1 MKNSFIKSVIYSY
14 GSIIIIA
21 LIGFATLPLSLNYF
35 GKDLFGLFSIT
46 NDTLAYLTLFNFG
59 IPWAASVIFAKL
71 MNYAAQKQLIVKSLL
86 LLLMLS
92 IMLLVMMVLINLFYP
107 NWVYFISNIDFKIT
121 NVAKLF
127 ISISVVF
134 FIIKLP
140 FGLFAQLM
148 IFINRVYIAKIIDVF
163 AAVLNF
169 VSLLCVIYLKLSLV
183 EYALISGFIS
193 FIPLSIAVI
202 VFFKIWSSNRIQNS
216 CETSTNMHYTS
227 SYRHLI
233 GSSIYFFLNSIG
245 VLVLWN
251 TDSLII
257 SHYLGLSETAEY
269 AVLFRIFTMLFMVI
283 TQLMNV
289 INPLYPKLIK
299 ESKFE
304 QLTLL
309 YSTMVRFFPIVGGV
323 IFIVLFGLFK
333 DFVVLWTHNNSIFI
347 GYASCFA
354 LGLYCYFLC
363 SSIIPYS
370 AIVSLNYARNIFWLT
385 LLEAVVN
392 LCLSIYLVNKIG
404 VAGVLFATLIS
415 HVVTMFVLVPRRL
428 DKLMPNLFKF
438 DFIYVFKHFILAI
451 VPVSIMI
458 YFLNLYEFGLLKT
471 LLFIGTCIFYAL
483 ISFAVVGKANIINIK
498 YLLKALR

>member
-14 GSIIIIA
+14 GSIIVVA

-46 NDTLAYLTLFNFG
+46 NDTLAYLALFNFG

-71 MNYAAQKQLIVKSLL
+71 MNYSAQKQLVVKSLL
-86 LLLMLS
+86 LLFLLSVVLLVLML
-92 IMLLVMMVLINLFYP
+92 VINLFYP
-107 NWVYFISNIDFKIT
+107 NWVHFISNIDPKIT
-121 NVAKLF
+121 SVAQLF

-148 IFINRVYIAKIIDVF
+148 IFINRVYIAKIIDAF

-169 VSLLCVIYLKLSLV
+169 VSLLGIIYFRLNLV
-183 EYALISGFIS
+183 QYALISGFIS
-193 FIPLSIAVI
+193 FIPLSITAVI
-202 VFFKIWSSNRIQNS
+202 FFKIWGRNNVQNS
-216 CETSTNMHYTS
+216 YDVSTHTHYMTSYK
-227 SYRHLI
+227 HLI
-233 GSSIYFFLNSIG
+233 GSSFYFFLNSIG
-245 VLVLWN
+245 VLLLWN

-257 SHYLGLSETAEY
+257 SHYLGLGETAEY

-289 INPLYPKLIK
+289 INPLYPKFMK
-299 ESKFE
+299 ENKFE

-309 YSTMVRFFPIVGGV
+309 YSAMVRFFPIVGGV

-333 DFVVLWTHNNSIFI
+333 DFVILWTHSSTIFI
-347 GYASCFA
+347 GYTSCFA

-370 AIVSLNYARNIFWLT
+370 AIVSLNYAKNIFWLT
-385 LLEAVVN
+385 LLEAIVN
-392 LCLSIYLVNKIG
+392 LGLSIYLVNKIG

-415 HVVTMFVLVPRRL
+415 HVVTMFAIVPSRL
-428 DKLMPNLFKF
+428 DKLIPNLFKF
-438 DFIYVFKHFILAI
+438 DFVYVFKHFILAI

-471 LLFIGTCIFYAL
+471 LLFISTCIFYAL
-483 ISFAVVGKANIINIK
+483 ISFAIVGKANIINIK